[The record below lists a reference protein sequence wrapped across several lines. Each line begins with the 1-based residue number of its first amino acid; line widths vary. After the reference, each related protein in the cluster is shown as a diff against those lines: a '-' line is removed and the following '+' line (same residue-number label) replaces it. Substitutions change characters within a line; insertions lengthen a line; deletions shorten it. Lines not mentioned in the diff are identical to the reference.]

1 MSDLGN
7 KTRLCSEMVV
17 LRGGLQN
24 KERAMEVRNKKK
36 GRRVQ
41 YHLGT
46 VKMLYKRFA

>member
-24 KERAMEVRNKKK
+24 KKKRAMEVRNKK
-36 GRRVQ
+36 RTESSIP
-41 YHLGT
+41 LGHCED
-46 VKMLYKRFA
+46 VV